1 MTETDWPDP
10 VLAAAI
16 LAVAPAGLGV
26 RLRMRAG
33 PARDSWL
40 SLLRGLLPPECSV
53 RRCPPGIADDRLL
66 GGLDLAATLASGRRV
81 ANAGLLAETDGGL
94 LILPMAERAS
104 QGLAARLGSV
114 LESAEVV
121 LERDGIAARVPAS
134 LGLVALDEG
143 TEDDPPLQSSLLD
156 RLAMSLSPDEGVP
169 VLEPDG
175 LADTVADARDRLASV
190 EVPDAV
196 IDAIC
201 RTSLLA
207 GIDSIRGPLL
217 ALRVARIVA
226 ALHGHDAVTDQ
237 DASVAARLVLAPRA
251 TMLPEPPT
259 EAPAPPEPPESAGD
273 DADQP
278 EPDPDRPD
286 DSEPEPPS
294 SEEPEQPEA
303 GPDEPDQEERAGDT
317 ADTVLQ
323 AVRAALP
330 PDLLTRLRSAS
341 GVQALVP
348 SVNSGG
354 RSEAKQL
361 SRRVVP
367 VRGRP
372 IGTRP
377 GDPARGRLNVLATL
391 RAALP
396 WQKIRQAELQAR
408 VQAQVDA
415 GATAASGRLLIRV
428 RREDFRLTRFAPRVR
443 LTTIFVVD
451 ASGSSA
457 RARLAEAKGCV
468 EMLLA
473 DCYARRDQVALVAF
487 RGRAGEL
494 VLPPTGSVARA
505 RRALDGL
512 PGGGGTPLAAGLE
525 TALTLVDQ
533 LRRAGE
539 PSMLVLLTDARANVA
554 RDGTASRELASR
566 DALEFATRIRIAG
579 LPALLVDISARAGDR
594 AAELAATMGAR
605 YLLLP
610 QADAETLTRAVRASL
625 PI

>member
-1 MTETDWPDP
+1 M
-10 VLAAAI
+10 
-16 LAVAPAGLGV
+16 
-26 RLRMRAG
+26 
-33 PARDSWL
+33 
-40 SLLRGLLPPECSV
+40 
-53 RRCPPGIADDRLL
+53 
-66 GGLDLAATLASGRRV
+66 
-81 ANAGLLAETDGGL
+81 
-94 LILPMAERAS
+94 
-104 QGLAARLGSV
+104 
-114 LESAEVV
+114 
-121 LERDGIAARVPAS
+121 
-134 LGLVALDEG
+134 
-143 TEDDPPLQSSLLD
+143 
-156 RLAMSLSPDEGVP
+156 
-169 VLEPDG
+169 
-175 LADTVADARDRLASV
+175 
-190 EVPDAV
+190 
-196 IDAIC
+196 
-201 RTSLLA
+201 
-207 GIDSIRGPLL
+207 
-217 ALRVARIVA
+217 
-226 ALHGHDAVTDQ
+226 
-237 DASVAARLVLAPRA
+237 
-251 TMLPEPPT
+251 
-259 EAPAPPEPPESAGD
+259 
-273 DADQP
+273 
-278 EPDPDRPD
+278 
-286 DSEPEPPS
+286 
-294 SEEPEQPEA
+294 
-303 GPDEPDQEERAGDT
+303 
-317 ADTVLQ
+317 
-323 AVRAALP
+323 
-330 PDLLTRLRSAS
+330 
-341 GVQALVP
+341 
-348 SVNSGG
+348 
-354 RSEAKQL
+354 

>member
-1 MTETDWPDP
+1 VTESDWPDP

-40 SLLRGLLPPECSV
+40 SLLRGLLPPDCSV
-53 RRCPPGIADDRLL
+53 RRCPPSIADDRLL
-66 GGLDLAATLASGRRV
+66 GGLDLAATLATGRRV

-114 LESAEVV
+114 LETAEVV

-143 TEDDPPLQSSLLD
+143 TEDDPPLPSSLLD

-175 LADTVADARDRLASV
+175 LAGTVADARDRLARV

-259 EAPAPPEPPESAGD
+259 EAPAPPEPPEPPESAGD

-278 EPDPDRPD
+278 DPDPDRPD
-286 DSEPEPPS
+286 DSEPEPPP

-303 GPDEPDQEERAGDT
+303 GPDESDQEERAGDT

-341 GVQALVP
+341 GAQALVP
-348 SVNSGG
+348 SANSGG
-354 RSEAKQL
+354 RIEAKQL

-396 WQKIRQAELQAR
+396 WQKIRQAQ
-408 VQAQVDA
+408 VQAQVSA
-415 GATAASGRLLIRV
+415 GAAAASGASLIRV

-487 RGRAGEL
+487 RGQAGEL

-533 LRRAGE
+533 LHRAGE

>member
-1 MTETDWPDP
+1 VTESDWPDP

-40 SLLRGLLPPECSV
+40 SLLRGLLPPDCSV
-53 RRCPPGIADDRLL
+53 RRCPPSIADDRLL
-66 GGLDLAATLASGRRV
+66 GGLDLAATLATGRRV

-114 LESAEVV
+114 LETAEVV

-143 TEDDPPLQSSLLD
+143 TEDDPPLPSSLLD

-175 LADTVADARDRLASV
+175 LAGTVADARDRLARV

-201 RTSLLA
+201 RSSLLA

-259 EAPAPPEPPESAGD
+259 EAPAPPEPPEPPESAGD

-278 EPDPDRPD
+278 DPDPDRPD
-286 DSEPEPPS
+286 DSEPEPPP

-303 GPDEPDQEERAGDT
+303 GPDESDQEERAGDT

-341 GVQALVP
+341 GAQALVP
-348 SVNSGG
+348 SANSGG
-354 RSEAKQL
+354 RIEAKQL

-396 WQKIRQAELQAR
+396 WQKIRQAQ
-408 VQAQVDA
+408 VQAQVSA
-415 GATAASGRLLIRV
+415 GAAAASGASLIRV

-487 RGRAGEL
+487 RGQAGEL

-533 LRRAGE
+533 LHRAGE

>member
-1 MTETDWPDP
+1 VTESDWPDP

-40 SLLRGLLPPECSV
+40 SLLRGLLPPDCSV
-53 RRCPPGIADDRLL
+53 RRCPPSIADDRLL
-66 GGLDLAATLASGRRV
+66 GGLDLAATLATGRRV

-114 LESAEVV
+114 LETAEVV

-143 TEDDPPLQSSLLD
+143 TEDDPPLPSSLD

-175 LADTVADARDRLASV
+175 LAGTVADARDRLARV

-259 EAPAPPEPPESAGD
+259 EAPAPPEPPEPPESAGD

-278 EPDPDRPD
+278 DPDPDRPD
-286 DSEPEPPS
+286 DSEPEPPP

-303 GPDEPDQEERAGDT
+303 GPDESDQEERAGDT

-341 GVQALVP
+341 GAQALVP
-348 SVNSGG
+348 SANSGG
-354 RSEAKQL
+354 RIEAKQL

-396 WQKIRQAELQAR
+396 WQKIRQAQ
-408 VQAQVDA
+408 VQAQVSA
-415 GATAASGRLLIRV
+415 GAAAASGASLIRV

-487 RGRAGEL
+487 RGQAGEL

-533 LRRAGE
+533 LHRAGE